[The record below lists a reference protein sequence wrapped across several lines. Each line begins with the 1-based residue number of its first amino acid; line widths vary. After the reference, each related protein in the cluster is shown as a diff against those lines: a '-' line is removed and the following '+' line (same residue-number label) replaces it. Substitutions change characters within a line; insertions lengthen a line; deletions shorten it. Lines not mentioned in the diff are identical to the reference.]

1 MAWFLRYESIDIP
14 VHVHLR
20 TARLDN
26 SKMVHAKS
34 LRVIGQ
40 SLEAARIEAFEVE
53 KYDEYYVMWSNCLT
67 EAGEWILRNAQN
79 NPDLFAHSGRDST
92 RNRTFC
98 FRPGDITRLDA
109 RSQKKRTN
117 HSSSHMNASKLLS
130 QLLRTLGD
138 HLDRT
143 DVRTFHISCMPDS
156 VYIDCQG
163 PDGQRDRRT
172 FTAEQ
177 LSLHTRF
184 RRSSPH
190 VLRLII

>member
-1 MAWFLRYESIDIP
+1 MLKTIP
-14 VHVHLR
+14 IFSR
-20 TARLDN
+20 TVVATR
-26 SKMVHAKS
+26 HAIAPS
-34 LRVIGQ
+34 VSVQATLHA
-40 SLEAARIEAFEVE
+40 L
-53 KYDEYYVMWSNCLT
+53 M
-67 EAGEWILRNAQN
+67 
-79 NPDLFAHSGRDST
+79 
-92 RNRTFC
+92 
-98 FRPGDITRLDA
+98 PGHK
-109 RSQKKRTN
+109 KKRTN

-143 DVRTFHISCMPDS
+143 DVRTFHISWTPDS

>member
-1 MAWFLRYESIDIP
+1 
-14 VHVHLR
+14 
-20 TARLDN
+20 
-26 SKMVHAKS
+26 
-34 LRVIGQ
+34 
-40 SLEAARIEAFEVE
+40 VE
-53 KYDEYYVMWSNCLT
+53 KYDEYYVVWSNCLT
-67 EAGEWILRNAQN
+67 EAGESILRNALN
-79 NPDLFAHSGRDST
+79 NPDLFAQSGRDVT

-109 RSQKKRTN
+109 QSQIKRTN
-117 HSSSHMNASKLLS
+117 HSSAQMKASKLLS

-143 DVRTFHISCMPDS
+143 EVRTFHISWTPDS
-156 VYIDCQG
+156 VYIDYQG

-172 FTAEQ
+172 FTAEKLQQ